1 LINGIHLV
9 TKPPLLLQLMI
20 TLHEMT
26 HVLAF
31 SDSLFPYFRDAAGE
45 PRVPRAES
53 NWPDSER
60 FFAGQGPDMSQVVG
74 TFKER
79 GTTVRKIVTPQV
91 GRWFGL
97 RVLFGRNVE
106 ALGWSSERIG

>member
-1 LINGIHLV
+1 
-9 TKPPLLLQLMI
+9 MI

-97 RVLFGRNVE
+97 RGLFGGSAGGFDTGME
-106 ALGWSSERIG
+106 LGKDWMMMIRRRVVLLA